1 MEIKVPIQLSTEFAD
16 EIAAIVIKHVEYRL
30 SVLSKSIELPP
41 YPNKSEVKRLL
52 SIGDDKLSRWISLG
66 LKVQIWSEKDIR
78 IERSELQRFLKENF
92 EV

>member
-1 MEIKVPIQLSTEFAD
+1 MEIKVPIQLPTEFAD
-16 EIAAIVIKHVEYRL
+16 EIAAIVIKHVENRL

-78 IERSELQRFLKENF
+78 IERSELQRFLKDNF
-92 EV
+92 EI